1 MGREATKFEVGDI
14 IVPLEYAG
22 MPLGMTDIWKVSD
35 KDSGEYGL
43 QGIAQIGREYYSFG
57 FVEDNYAHIDSLLW
71 YWEHKDA
78 LGDYTMLCV
87 DGAPIRTSKSEA
99 IKIRNA
105 ANFQDVN
112 NLYPILSTGFRLQKQ
127 KKDE

>member
-1 MGREATKFEVGDI
+1 MEEKMTKFEVGDI

-22 MPLGMTDIWKVSD
+22 MPLSMTDIWKVSD

-43 QGIAQIGREYYSFG
+43 QGIAQVGKEYYSFE

-71 YWEHKDA
+71 YWEYVDTF
-78 LGDYTMLCV
+78 GDYVMLCV

-99 IKIRNA
+99 IKIRDA
-105 ANFQDVN
+105 ANFENVD
-112 NLYPILSTGFRLQKQ
+112 NLYPILSMGFRVQKQ